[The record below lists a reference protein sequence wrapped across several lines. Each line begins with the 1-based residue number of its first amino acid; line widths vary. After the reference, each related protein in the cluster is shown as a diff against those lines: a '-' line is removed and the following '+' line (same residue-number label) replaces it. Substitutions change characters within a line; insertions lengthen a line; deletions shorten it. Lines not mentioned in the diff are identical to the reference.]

1 MTTATVQDIGYAFLK
16 TYYQRMHTDPSKLFH
31 LYSST
36 AELTHVN
43 YQGGLSPTADILPTV
58 KVIGKENIS
67 KFYSRNNKVVQ
78 DVRVKIDACD
88 FQSTGAG
95 NNGILIL
102 ALGEICWSNTPT
114 YRFCQTFVLTP
125 VGNNNK
131 MYDVTNDIMRFIP
144 DVIREELLGAAFS
157 QGADKKVASKAAASE
172 EVSMKGAV
180 SKEASEEAAPKELTA
195 KEPLTEAT
203 AKELASKDVA
213 GKEAAAKD
221 IAVKETAGKDSVNHA
236 KDFAREVVREHQGKD
251 QSHREQAKASRETAN
266 REAAKENVGKPTVT
280 ATEED
285 GKKDRRRE
293 HRRDEKKED
302 FKEARKEHG
311 ADKKEVFD
319 SGKAHKEEQL
329 PEREPTKSAV
339 ADSSSSD
346 ISREHSKPK
355 DDIKPDEKKH
365 TTHSEHEVPKKM
377 SWASQLTNSDSK
389 AVPNVVTNYTRVPPE
404 HTRTPDRKTP
414 SPNGNGPKAGNK
426 KLKHVSVPNKDGYY
440 PIYIRN
446 TGGVTNKDL
455 TDALEREFGVVK
467 KISASESFAV
477 VDFEDPQCQQDAI
490 RMHTLKINNQTVFM
504 EPKTEKKRGPI
515 ASLSSTSPT
524 LANGNRSNK
533 KHSNRRKD

>member
-95 NNGILIL
+95 NSGILIL
-102 ALGEICWSNTPT
+102 ALGEICWSSTPT

-144 DVIREELLGAAFS
+144 DVVKEELLSAAFN
-157 QGADKKVASKAAASE
+157 QGVDKA
-172 EVSMKGAV
+172 
-180 SKEASEEAAPKELTA
+180 AAPKEAVSEELPVKGATPKEVSKDTAAKESGA
-195 KEPLTEAT
+195 KEPAPTEA
-203 AKELASKDVA
+203 AVKDVA
-213 GKEAAAKD
+213 SKEVTGKEVAVKDIPAKD
-221 IAVKETAGKDSVNHA
+221 AIRDVAREPQVKEL
-236 KDFAREVVREHQGKD
+236 
-251 QSHREQAKASRETAN
+251 SHREHAKISREIAN
-266 REAAKENVGKPTVT
+266 RDAAKENVGKPTV
-280 ATEED
+280 AVTEED

-293 HRRDEKKED
+293 HRREEKKED

-311 ADKKEVFD
+311 ADKKEATET
-319 SGKAHKEEQL
+319 GKAHKEEQL
-329 PEREPTKSAV
+329 PERELTKSAI
-339 ADSSSSD
+339 ADSSSAD
-346 ISREHSKPK
+346 TSREHSKPK
-355 DDIKPDEKKH
+355 EDTRPDEKKH
-365 TTHSEHEVPKKM
+365 TIHSDHEVPKKM
-377 SWASQLTNSDSK
+377 NWASQLTNSESK

-404 HTRTPDRKTP
+404 PARTPDRKTP

-467 KISASESFAV
+467 KVSASESFAV

-490 RMHTLKINNQTVFM
+490 RMHTLKINTQTVFM